1 MTTLK
6 RISRAIIIKKEY
18 FLQTHHSARGRLVQF
33 ILISFDNLGAQCH
46 FLKSSITNPILPY
59 LKGVSVICPK
69 IYLKNNFVRKH
80 FCLTNQKP
88 ILIQCSNI
96 QLNFASGQFFFFF
109 FFNEKVK
116 IENLRLISIG
126 DRLN

>member
-1 MTTLK
+1 MTPLK
-6 RISRAIIIKKEY
+6 RISEAIIIKKEY
-18 FLQTHHSARGRLVQF
+18 FLQTHHSSRGRLVQF
-33 ILISFDNLGAQCH
+33 ILIFFYNLGAQCH

-59 LKGVSVICPK
+59 LKGVSVIYPK

-109 FFNEKVK
+109 NEKVK
-116 IENLRLISIG
+116 SENLRLISIG